1 MPVPPLADAELLKK
15 VPMLA
20 DELGQVI
27 EITEYIVSDRLL
39 EAVPQVLPV
48 AVTVTE
54 EVPAVVGVP
63 LIAPVAAAIERPAGR
78 PVADQE

>member
-1 MPVPPLADAELLKK
+1 MPTVAAE
-15 VPMLA
+15 V
-20 DELGQVI
+20 GQVI
-27 EITEYIVSDRLL
+27 EITEYIMSDRLL

-63 LIAPVAAAIERPAGR
+63 LITPVAAAIERPAGS
-78 PVADQE
+78 PVADQL